1 MLWIKMLI
9 ACIVIG
15 LTGPIG
21 ALLMTVYFVGE
32 WLDKQ
37 GI

>member
-1 MLWIKMLI
+1 MVWIKIFLG
-9 ACIVIG
+9 CIVIG

-21 ALLMTVYFVGE
+21 ALLMAVYFVGE